1 MNVDFKSL
9 IGAKSFEELMTQARE
24 KMSESSITNWNTGGV
39 FKTLAALCMQ
49 GIADL
54 YTLIYETI
62 LPNSY
67 AKTAKGKW
75 LDFIAEDV
83 DVQRHLATKTIGNV
97 KFIRNEAVTGAI
109 KIESGSI
116 VKTPMTANGEE
127 LRYFVIEDVIL
138 EADCNEIAV
147 KCQAEFEGAEYNV
160 GQGTI
165 SILVTHINGISVS
178 NDADWVA
185 NEGTDEEDD
194 ESLRE
199 RYFLRWNELSTGSTA
214 LAYKSWAKS
223 VTGVLDAAV
232 NDMHPRGQGT
242 VDVII
247 TSSDGVPTEALKKA
261 VLNYIETKRPQ
272 CADVLVKE
280 ANLIPINIT
289 VEIWLPIDEGDT
301 EKTIAE
307 AAKVIQAMFVPNKDR
322 KDISIQKIGR
332 AFYNARLNKYL
343 MGIDSV
349 FNVVIAS
356 PANDVLVESGDLI
369 SRNEINITVK
379 RVNLT

>member
-39 FKTLAALCMQ
+39 FKNLAALCMQ
-49 GIADL
+49 GLADL
-54 YTLIYETI
+54 YKLIYETI

-116 VKTPMTANGEE
+116 VKTPMTAKGEE
-127 LRYFVIEDVIL
+127 LRYFVIEEVIL
-138 EADCNEIAV
+138 EESCNEIAV

-178 NDADWVA
+178 NDADWVV
-185 NEGTDEEDD
+185 NEGTNEEDD

-214 LAYKSWAKS
+214 LAYKSWARS
-223 VTGVLDAAV
+223 VTGVLDVAV

-261 VLNYIETKRPQ
+261 VLDYIETKRPQ
-272 CADVLVKE
+272 CSDVLVKE
-280 ANLIPINIT
+280 PNLIPINIT
-289 VEIWLPIDEGDT
+289 VELWLPIDEGDT
-301 EKTIAE
+301 EETIAE
-307 AAKVIQAMFVPNKDR
+307 GVKVTQAMFVPDEDK

-332 AFYNARLNKYL
+332 GFYNARLNKYL

-356 PANDVLVESGDLI
+356 PVDDVLVESGDLI